1 MEKYEGEDHPKNE
14 KDFLEL
20 AEKTLSLLDN
30 YRNDEDWT
38 EVKKDEDIGLYEKV
52 IDGEPLPLLRVETE
66 LIGTPEE
73 VSSVIGSFTLD
84 DYRIFDRDLAEL
96 ELLEKINDNMKV
108 AYLRYN
114 TPRMI
119 TSREAIFFSTT
130 KVLTDGTIVSCG
142 KSILH
147 ESRPLS
153 KSYIRIKG
161 FNAYFM
167 SALENKRTKLVRLIL
182 IDPMGSIP
190 QFVINLGKKS
200 MISTI
205 RRMVSLITKKIQD
218 KRNESLIESNN
229 SESSNEYFDIE
240 GEIEP
245 RDIYIIKQKLK
256 ELDDTTKKIFK
267 QIDHIESNYRF
278 NNLLDLIIK
287 IGWPILV
294 VFIYH
299 YLTKKTKK

>member
-1 MEKYEGEDHPKNE
+1 
-14 KDFLEL
+14 
-20 AEKTLSLLDN
+20 
-30 YRNDEDWT
+30 
-38 EVKKDEDIGLYEKV
+38 
-52 IDGEPLPLLRVETE
+52 
-66 LIGTPEE
+66 
-73 VSSVIGSFTLD
+73 VIGSFTLD